1 MTNNIQMNIEMT
13 TFKRPWME
21 HLKMGESDIIP
32 SRGFKLIGLKL
43 YSPNEEN
50 AILHAKMMQK
60 SLYGH
65 EDWLYISDGFTIFGD
80 VENGFGVDIR
90 QDAFAPEH
98 LIYSPEHGVKVSI
111 SAIVGQN
118 GTGKSTV
125 IDMILRT
132 LNNLSAAILGE
143 TFNYSSAQHLHYIE
157 HVYAS
162 VAVYLDHE
170 VKILTVKGRKINIS
184 TIDEY
189 NHCETINILDSS
201 IGEDASEPLQYQDGK
216 HAYLSEWFYTI
227 ISNYSLYA
235 YNYRDY
241 ESEKTPVEKL
251 SKLYGDIGQLKEEDH
266 YWLKGVFHKNDGY
279 QTPVVVHPMRE
290 EGYINASKENML
302 GKNNLVN
309 LAFHEVSA
317 IDDEGNTVPEFPL
330 RVINNTYEVVGFKF
344 SYKDKNKYGGF
355 EELYLSKLIPANMA
369 KEEKENLKQRFIS
382 MINPIC
388 RFWAKQMRI
397 ILNTD
402 VETLPNLKRQAWEY
416 VAYKTL
422 KIIQTYKPYEKDWKW
437 LSGDQYKEC
446 FITRYIHD
454 VLHDQT
460 HRTKKL
466 CQQLAFLVFLDTDG
480 YYAIKDDVVFA
491 DDVDLFIKAY
501 QGKFFYESEKKRNKP
516 TIDFKF
522 QKEDLL
528 PPPIADVTLMI
539 VKREDKKAFKDNPKS
554 VELIP
559 FTGLSSGERQIA
571 YTLGNVL
578 YHLVNINSTIQDDTL
593 ERSHLSF
600 LKYNHVCMLMD
611 EVELYYHPDLQ
622 RKFVKLLLDSI
633 MSVPLDNIYDINIT
647 LVTHSPFVLSDI
659 PQSNILCLQRDEGT
673 KQGGQTFGAN
683 IVDML
688 SESFFLEGTMGDI
701 AQSCINEFVEFYF
714 LHRQHQES
722 LRKSENGWQIE
733 MNMTEAFEERRDKFD
748 YVTSIVGEEYLQK
761 ELREMYDELVDFYD
775 SKE

>member
-1 MTNNIQMNIEMT
+1 MNIEMT

-65 EDWLYISDGFTIFGD
+65 EDWLYINDGFTIFGD

-90 QDAFAPEH
+90 QDAFDPEH

-251 SKLYGDIGQLKEEDH
+251 SKLYGDIGQLKKEDH

-344 SYKDKNKYGGF
+344 SYKDENRYEGF

-388 RFWAKQMRI
+388 RFWAKQMRL

-402 VETLPNLKRQAWEY
+402 VETLPTLKRQAWEY

-454 VLHDQT
+454 VPHDQT

-466 CQQLAFLVFLDTDG
+466 RQQLAFLVFLDTDG

-501 QGKFFYESEKKRNKP
+501 QGKFFYESEKKRNNP

-528 PPPIADVTLMI
+528 PPSISDVTLMI

-578 YHLVNINSTIQDDTL
+578 YHLVNINSTIQDDSL

-673 KQGGQTFGAN
+673 KHGGQTFGAN

-688 SESFFLEGTMGDI
+688 SEAFFLEGTMGDI

-714 LHRQHQES
+714 LHRQHQNS
-722 LRKSENGWQIE
+722 LRKSENSWQIKR
-733 MNMTEAFEERRDKFD
+733 NMTEVFEKRRANFD

>member
-1 MTNNIQMNIEMT
+1 MINIE
-13 TFKRPWME
+13 RPWMNPISMVDGNE
-21 HLKMGESDIIP
+21 VMV
-32 SRGFKLIGLKL
+32 SRGFKLIGIKL
-43 YSPNEEN
+43 YSPNNEN
-50 AILHAKMMQK
+50 AIYHAKMMQK

-65 EDWLYISDGFTIFGD
+65 EDWLYINDGFSISGD
-80 VENGFGVDIR
+80 VENGFNVAI
-90 QDAFAPEH
+90 QEDAFDSEF
-98 LIYSPEHGVKVSI
+98 LLYSPEHGVKVSI

-118 GTGKSTV
+118 GTGKSTI

-170 VKILTVKGRKINIS
+170 VKILTVKGRNVSIS
-184 TIDEY
+184 TIDEN
-189 NHCETINILDSS
+189 NHCDTAKILKEPFD
-201 IGEDASEPLQYQDGK
+201 GEVDEPLKYQKGK

-227 ISNYSLYA
+227 VSNYSLYA

-241 ESEKTPVEKL
+241 DSERTSVAKL
-251 SKLYGDIGQLKEEDH
+251 KRLYGDIDHLKKEDCF
-266 YWLKGVFHKNDGY
+266 WLKGVFHKNDGY

-309 LAFHEVSA
+309 LAFYEVLET
-317 IDDEGNTVPEFPL
+317 DVEGKTIHEFPL
-330 RVINNTYEVVGFKF
+330 RIINNTYEVVGFTFK
-344 SYKDKNKYGGF
+344 YKDENEYEGF
-355 EELYLSKLIPANMA
+355 EELYLGRLLSAN
-369 KEEKENLKQRFIS
+369 KNKDEKEYLKQRFVS

-388 RFWAKQMRI
+388 KFWAKQMRL
-397 ILNTD
+397 ILNEN
-402 VETLPNLKRQAWEY
+402 VESLPNFKRQAWEY

-422 KIIQTYKPYEKDWKW
+422 KIIQTYKPYERDWKW
-437 LSGDQYKEC
+437 LIGNCYQENQ
-446 FITRYIHD
+446 IERYIHD
-454 VLHDQT
+454 LLGDQT

-466 CQQLAFLVFLDTDG
+466 RQQLAFLVFLGTEG
-480 YYAIKDDVVFA
+480 YYAIQADVVLA
-491 DDVDLFIKAY
+491 NDIDVFIKENE
-501 QGKFFYESEKKRNKP
+501 GKFFYESEKKRNKP
-516 TIDFKF
+516 TTDFKF

-539 VKREDKKAFKDNPKS
+539 VKREDKKTFESNPKS
-554 VELIP
+554 VGLIP

-578 YHLVNINSTIQDDTL
+578 YHLINLNSTLHDVSI
-593 ERSHLSF
+593 EKEHLSF
-600 LKYNHVCMLMD
+600 LKYHHVCMLMD

-633 MSVPLDNIYDINIT
+633 TSVPLDNIYNINIT

-659 PQSNILCLQRDEGT
+659 PQSNILCLQKGESESR
-673 KQGGQTFGAN
+673 QGQTFGAN

-688 SESFFLEGTMGDI
+688 NESFFLQGTIGDI
-701 AQSCINEFVEFYF
+701 AQSCINEVVEFYF
-714 LHRQHQES
+714 MHRRYQES
-722 LRKSENGWQIE
+722 LRENENKQGWHI
-733 MNMTEAFEERRDKFD
+733 NMGLAKKFEEWRSKFD
-748 YVTSIVGEEYLQK
+748 YVTSIIGEEYLQK
-761 ELREMYDELVDFYD
+761 ELREMFDELVDFYD
-775 SKE
+775 NKE

>member
-1 MTNNIQMNIEMT
+1 MINIE
-13 TFKRPWME
+13 RPWMNPISMVDGNE
-21 HLKMGESDIIP
+21 VMV
-32 SRGFKLIGLKL
+32 SRGFKLIGIKL
-43 YSPNEEN
+43 YSPNNEN
-50 AILHAKMMQK
+50 AIYHAKMMQK

-65 EDWLYISDGFTIFGD
+65 EDWLYINDGFSISGD
-80 VENGFGVDIR
+80 VENGFNVAI
-90 QDAFAPEH
+90 QEDAFDSEF
-98 LIYSPEHGVKVSI
+98 LLYSPEHGVKVSI

-118 GTGKSTV
+118 GTGKSTI

-170 VKILTVKGRKINIS
+170 VKILTVKGRNVSIS
-184 TIDEY
+184 TIDEN
-189 NHCETINILDSS
+189 NHCDTAKILKEPFD
-201 IGEDASEPLQYQDGK
+201 GEVDEPLKYQKGK

-227 ISNYSLYA
+227 VSNYSLYA

-241 ESEKTPVEKL
+241 DSERTSVAKL
-251 SKLYGDIGQLKEEDH
+251 KRLYGDIDHLKKEDCF
-266 YWLKGVFHKNDGY
+266 WLKGVFHKNDGY

-309 LAFHEVSA
+309 LAFYEVLET
-317 IDDEGNTVPEFPL
+317 DVEGKTIHEFPL
-330 RVINNTYEVVGFKF
+330 RIINNTYEVVGFTFK
-344 SYKDKNKYGGF
+344 YKDENEYEGF
-355 EELYLSKLIPANMA
+355 EELYLGRLLSAN
-369 KEEKENLKQRFIS
+369 KNKDEKEYLKQRFVS

-388 RFWAKQMRI
+388 KFWAKQMRL
-397 ILNTD
+397 ILNEN
-402 VETLPNLKRQAWEY
+402 VESLPNFKRQAWEY

-422 KIIQTYKPYEKDWKW
+422 KIIQTYKPYERDWKW
-437 LSGDQYKEC
+437 LIGNCYQENQ
-446 FITRYIHD
+446 IERYIHD
-454 VLHDQT
+454 LLGDQT

-466 CQQLAFLVFLDTDG
+466 RQQLAFLVFLGTEG
-480 YYAIKDDVVFA
+480 YYAIQADVVLA
-491 DDVDLFIKAY
+491 NDIDVFIKENE
-501 QGKFFYESEKKRNKP
+501 GKFFYESEKKRNKP
-516 TIDFKF
+516 TTDFKF

-539 VKREDKKAFKDNPKS
+539 VKREDKKTFESNPKS
-554 VELIP
+554 VGLIP

-578 YHLVNINSTIQDDTL
+578 YHLINLNSTLHDVSI
-593 ERSHLSF
+593 EKEHLSF
-600 LKYNHVCMLMD
+600 LKYHHVCMLMD

-633 MSVPLDNIYDINIT
+633 TSVPLDNIYNINIT

-659 PQSNILCLQRDEGT
+659 PQSNILCLQKGEREN
-673 KQGGQTFGAN
+673 QRGQTFGAN

-688 SESFFLEGTMGDI
+688 NESFFLQGTIGDI
-701 AQSCINEFVEFYF
+701 AQSCINEVVEFYF
-714 LHRQHQES
+714 MHRRYQES
-722 LRKSENGWQIE
+722 LRENENKQGWHI
-733 MNMTEAFEERRDKFD
+733 NMGLAKKFEEWRSKFD
-748 YVTSIVGEEYLQK
+748 YVTSIIGEEYLQK
-761 ELREMYDELVDFYD
+761 ELREMFDELVDFYD
-775 SKE
+775 NKE